1 MAMPSVA
8 PPALGT
14 SCAVAERSDVIGGW
28 PPLNK
33 KIDIEDKF
41 DEVNFLELQYNYVW
55 QNANN
60 TDKGKKVSSHA
71 DGS

>member
-1 MAMPSVA
+1 M
-8 PPALGT
+8 G
-14 SCAVAERSDVIGGW
+14 VIGGW

>member
-1 MAMPSVA
+1 
-8 PPALGT
+8 
-14 SCAVAERSDVIGGW
+14 
-28 PPLNK
+28 LNK